1 MTPHQRAWTPG
12 FVLAEL
18 DEIHIRDLTVR
29 AIIGINPLERTNP
42 QDVVVNATLFVDTR
56 QAGVS
61 DKMDDSVNYSTIT
74 KAMYAHIDSSAPG
87 LVERLVADLARIC
100 FQADDRIQEVE
111 ITAEK
116 PGAVTFTRS
125 VGVTIRRTR
134 AEVIGS

>member
-1 MTPHQRAWTPG
+1 
-12 FVLAEL
+12 VSEL
-18 DEIHIRDLTVR
+18 DQIHIRDLTVH
-29 AIIGINPLERTNP
+29 AIIGINPSERTQP

-61 DKMDDSVNYSTIT
+61 DEMHDSVNYSTIT
-74 KAMYAHIDSSAPG
+74 KAMHAHIESAAPG

-100 FQADDRIQEVE
+100 FETDHRVKEVE

-125 VGVTIRRTR
+125 VGVTIHRTR
-134 AEVIGS
+134 AEVMEP